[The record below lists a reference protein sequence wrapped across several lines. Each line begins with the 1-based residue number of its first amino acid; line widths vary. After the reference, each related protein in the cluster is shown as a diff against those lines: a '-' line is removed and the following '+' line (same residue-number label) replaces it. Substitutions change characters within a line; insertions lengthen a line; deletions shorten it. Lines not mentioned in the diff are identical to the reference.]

1 MYIRDCHI
9 ENTGSIQSFDLQ
21 FPFDDHGSPKP
32 VVLLGENGTGKS
44 TILSMLADALAL
56 LQQRVYEDVVLG
68 QTPNA
73 QVFFRVAGKIN
84 QRFGTPYG
92 LSLLRLG
99 EGDASAYWV
108 EKTGQL
114 SAKVARE
121 RFEDRFGS
129 VFSWKSDEGVYKGV
143 QVDIQQ
149 QALSAD
155 FKRNSYCY
163 FPSDRGDEPS
173 WLNRES
179 IPLSTLFGLEQT
191 VEGRL
196 HKPLYIHGAMDGC
209 LPWLLDVILDARS
222 DVLVEDDGRQRIPDD
237 SPNEFRRRS
246 NLQVRVI
253 VQFIREILGSDS
265 VRLGVAPRTN
275 RLFRFHITDHENPV
289 MPSLACLS
297 AGQASLL
304 GIFATVLRYSD
315 TEGAGIGAE
324 LDKVHGIVLIDEAD
338 AHLHTRLQ
346 YRVLPLMIKSLPNIQ
361 FVITSHSPTLLLGME
376 DYLGPDGFVA
386 LEMPDGVR
394 RTSNDYPEVLAAV
407 QCLTETETFKSIVSA
422 KLAEKT
428 QLPRVFLEGETDV
441 KYVCKAFEVLDHAE
455 TLSRV
460 DISSF
465 SHQTPQG
472 SADGGCGMMDKL
484 ADLYRSKPHL
494 FPNKVLLLYDSD
506 AREVRAEGDYGSLAI
521 RFVPQ
526 NTDSAITKGIE
537 NLLPQEVFASKYYS
551 SKQSVGP
558 YLDKHYNET
567 LDKVKLCDDLCA
579 AADPSV
585 FEVFRPIVR
594 LIETWLGQ

>member
-9 ENTGSIQSFDLQ
+9 ENVGPIQSFDLQ

-56 LQQRVYEDVVLG
+56 IQQRVYEDVVLG

-73 QVFFRVAGKIN
+73 QVFFRVAGNIN
-84 QRFGTPYG
+84 QRFGTPYS

-99 EGDASAYWV
+99 VGDASAYWV

-114 SAKVARE
+114 SAAVAKE
-121 RFEDRFGS
+121 RFGDRFGPA
-129 VFSWKSDEGVYKGV
+129 FPWNSDEGVHKSV
-143 QVDIQQ
+143 QVGIQQ

-155 FKRNSYCY
+155 FRRNSYCY
-163 FPSDRGDEPS
+163 FPSDRGEEPS
-173 WLNRES
+173 WLNGES
-179 IPLSTLFGLEQT
+179 ISPGTSFGLERA

-222 DVLVEDDGRQRIPDD
+222 DVVVEDDGRQRILDG
-237 SPNEFRRRS
+237 SPNELRRRS
-246 NLQVRVI
+246 QLQVAVI
-253 VQFIREILGSDS
+253 VQVIREVLGNDD
-265 VRLGVAPRTN
+265 VRLGVAPRAN
-275 RLFRFHITDHENPV
+275 RLFRLHVTDHENPV

-304 GIFATVLRYSD
+304 GIFATILRYSD

-346 YRVLPLMIKSLPNIQ
+346 YRVLPLIIKSLPNVQ
-361 FVITSHSPTLLLGME
+361 FVITSHSPTVLLGME
-376 DYLGPDGFVA
+376 QQLGSDGFIA

-394 RTSNDYPEVLAAV
+394 RTSDDYPEVSAAV
-407 QCLTETETFKSIVSA
+407 QCLTETETFRNIVSA

-441 KYVCKAFEVLDHAE
+441 KYVRKAFEVLDHAQ

-472 SADGGCGMMDKL
+472 SVDGGCDMMDKL
-484 ADLYRSKPHL
+484 ADCYLSTPKV
-494 FPNKVLLLYDSD
+494 FPVKVLLLYDSD
-506 AREVRAEGDYGSLAI
+506 ARKGRAEGSHGSLTI
-521 RFVPQ
+521 QFVPQ
-526 NTDSAITKGIE
+526 NASSVITKGIE
-537 NLLPQEVFASKYYS
+537 NLLPQDVFASKYYS

-579 AADPSV
+579 AANPSI
-585 FEVFRPIVR
+585 FEVFRPIIGM
-594 LIETWLGQ
+594 IETWLGQ